1 MATATATKSATKSTT
16 KSTTKSATQTVAK
29 SATAATKR
37 VVKTTKAQIADVP
50 DAASI
55 AHRIEI
61 RLDEI
66 QGNLPRIPAKWLE
79 LNRAVADRTISTNRR
94 NLELLLSSVQT
105 VAKTTDTGVRT
116 VAGTIRWTVGQT
128 VDAATTGV
136 RRVTG
141 QTKAQVKIAVDM
153 LDEQVSDITDEVADR
168 LDATIASTK
177 AADTRDEKAHLN
189 VKTKDELYEQAQL
202 LEIDGRADMT
212 KGQLVNAIAKAV

>member
-1 MATATATKSATKSTT
+1 MATATATKSAT
-16 KSTTKSATQTVAK
+16 AAK
-29 SATAATKR
+29 KR
-37 VVKTTKAQIADVP
+37 VVKSTKEQLDAAP

-55 AHRIEI
+55 AQRIET

-66 QGNLPRIPAKWLE
+66 QDTLPRIPAKWLE

-94 NLELLLSSVQT
+94 NLELLLGSVQT

-116 VAGTIRWTVGQT
+116 VAGTIRWTVTQT

-141 QTKAQVKIAVDM
+141 QTKAQVKIAVET
-153 LDEQVSDITDEVADR
+153 LDVQVSDIADEVADR

-189 VKTKDELYEQAQL
+189 AKTKDELYEQAQL

-212 KGQLVNAIAKAV
+212 KAQLVTAIAKAL